1 MNVAVPMQVADSPR
15 ASRTSGF
22 AELNR
27 QLDFADEDIALV
39 NRRLD
44 ESQGK
49 RVLHSRFIKG
59 VEALL

>member
-15 ASRTSGF
+15 DSRTNEF
-22 AELNR
+22 AELSQ
-27 QLDFADEDIALV
+27 QLDMADADIALV

-49 RVLHSRFIKG
+49 
-59 VEALL
+59 

>member
-15 ASRTSGF
+15 ASRTSGV
-22 AELNR
+22 AELMQ
-27 QLDFADEDIALV
+27 QLDAADADIALV

-49 RVLHSRFIKG
+49 IVLRSLFIKG

>member
-1 MNVAVPMQVADSPR
+1 MNVAVPMQVADNPR
-15 ASRTSGF
+15 ASRTSGV
-22 AELNR
+22 AELMR
-27 QLDFADEDIALV
+27 QLDVADAYIALV

-49 RVLHSRFIKG
+49 LVLRSRFIKG